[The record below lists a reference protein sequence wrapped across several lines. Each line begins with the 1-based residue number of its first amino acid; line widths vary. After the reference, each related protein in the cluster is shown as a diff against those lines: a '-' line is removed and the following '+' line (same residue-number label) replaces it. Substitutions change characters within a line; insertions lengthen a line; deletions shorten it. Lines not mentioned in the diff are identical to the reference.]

1 MKRWFLLTCIFISL
15 FSFKTNVL
23 ACSDKTLLNEA
34 NKVTISLSENKE
46 TNNLYSII
54 KIDNLTDNLY
64 IEVYEDR
71 KESKTLYYGTDNKE
85 VTINETFLYQK
96 INYVVRVYSNNGNC
110 SDEILKTLKVT
121 TNRYNSYARSNFCEI
136 EENKKEYICDP
147 FYDTTDIDED
157 EFKKITEEIEYN
169 RVFSNRAKTFIKK
182 YGLYI
187 FIPFLVLSLIYT
199 LLIFITKKKKSL
211 RIGVFILSI
220 MLLIPFTQVN
230 AEEKDNT
237 IRTIVP
243 GQKTDNYSYIYVKVN
258 YGLGAVDMPVGDRI
272 IYDTL
277 TGEEIYC
284 LQPPLNFGQV
294 VVDKQSTDFGTVI
307 EEAEKRGADYYS
319 TLVAIRLYAAATGYS
334 KFKDGWYGWSAS
346 KQANVSSTASIYKNT
361 VNAINGGYDGK
372 TFKGENILY
381 QKSDDGNNFK
391 QITDAFEIYKAAM
404 NASDSDED
412 GSDSSDV
419 KITVDD
425 NNVVW
430 DESGKSKVTIR
441 FSKKINISSITSST
455 SNISVSYDAN
465 NLYACDDGYCLD
477 VELSI
482 KKIEECQSINF
493 NLTIKFEG
501 DSSASAC
508 VYTTSNGSLQEFVA
522 SCDSTE
528 NSKIINLKSSN
539 LSACPTKTK
548 TDLSSNCEESTT
560 GKIEDPQFCAVI
572 EDEAS
577 CKAGDS
583 NFLFITDSNK
593 YCKVYI
599 REIYEYE
606 FMPKIQA
613 VSGRYFVYDVKS
625 KASNNNHKWLSI
637 ITTKRE
643 VLSSNIKVETFKKDL
658 DEANKKIRSAYTEWQ
673 KWKALAELGG
683 YTSTT
688 SETQTCPGRGG
699 SCCDGYY
706 KYYDDGGTRFIC
718 TLRDTVSNF
727 GRCSEKLTLYE
738 YTWKAKYPND
748 KGQRLDA
755 VETRKDTGTL
765 NCPGACSSSPCSS
778 EKEEV
783 DLAEVQA
790 YFESNEASS
799 RKKYETAISYRDSLI
814 TDIEN
819 CNLVAGSSYYNQLPK
834 ENEFNGEYNLSFD
847 FDLASGSSDNYNS
860 NYEKFVDVQREKI
873 DNSKIT
879 FTYDKKEVPDEELY
893 KAYCPGTGDA
903 ACEYD
908 ISKDINSSSA
918 SCWVAKVEC
927 GDNGCTDIMIDV
939 PCNTAVLYTITEDY
953 GYYQDAKL
961 ATNMYYGEIELR
973 DGISGENKNNWIN
986 LDDYSFPIDVN
997 ATDITVNVSYTI
1009 KGQRKSFKTSKG
1021 EYICSV
1027 DLCNE
1032 TTNYAG
1038 QACPCTR
1045 NCICDT
1051 PAGVERVGNSCC
1063 KKVGMT
1069 LICNDSGTESDTLG
1083 FYFRAVDLNNLFPN
1097 ERPAGKNWQ
1106 GSKEIIEK
1114 IETLGDD
1121 IWVEN
1126 KGINGV
1132 ESQYT
1137 VELTA
1142 ENRKKI
1148 TEYNK
1153 TKISSVYNGGYM
1165 DNSLVCNSNYVCES
1179 EFLKLLANGSV
1190 NGYAKSY
1197 KKVYV
1202 TDNIYNYD
1210 PSRHSTII
1218 EGDE

>member
-46 TNNLYSII
+46 TNNLYSMI

-230 AEEKDNT
+230 AEGNNEVYIKEKPENSLILVMVDYGSGYQQEHAI
-237 IRTIVP
+237 IRKHYNS
-243 GQKTDNYSYIYVKVN
+243 KT
-258 YGLGAVDMPVGDRI
+258 GDPM
-272 IYDTL
+272 
-277 TGEEIYC
+277 YC
-284 LQPPLNFGQV
+284 LQPPLDVAAVFL
-294 VVDKQSTDFGTVI
+294 DKQSSGFSKVI
-307 EEAEKRGADYYS
+307 QEAEKRGADYYS

-334 KFKDGWYGWSAS
+334 KFKDGWIGIRKSDGTFY
-346 KQANVSSTASIYKNT
+346 KSTAKIYEKTAKLIDSEN
-361 VNAINGGYDGK
+361 YDGK
-372 TFKGENILY
+372 STNYTDVLY
-381 QKSDDGNNFK
+381 QGSNDGNNYK

-404 NASDSDED
+404 KASDSDED
-412 GSDSSDV
+412 SSDSSDV

-441 FSKKINISSITSST
+441 FSKKIDISSITSST
-455 SNISVSYDAN
+455 NNISVSYDAN

-501 DSSASAC
+501 ESSASAC
-508 VYTTSNGSLQEFVA
+508 VYTIALSDYQEFVT

-572 EDEAS
+572 ADETS

-688 SETQTCPGRGG
+688 SETQTCPSRGG
-699 SCCDGYY
+699 SCCPGHKKTSSQYLSPYY
-706 KYYDDGGTRFIC
+706 YCD
-718 TLRDTVSNF
+718 LHDTVSNF
-727 GRCSEKLTLYE
+727 GSCSEKLTLYE

-908 ISKDINSSSA
+908 ISKDINFSSA
-918 SCWVAKVEC
+918 SCQVAKVEC